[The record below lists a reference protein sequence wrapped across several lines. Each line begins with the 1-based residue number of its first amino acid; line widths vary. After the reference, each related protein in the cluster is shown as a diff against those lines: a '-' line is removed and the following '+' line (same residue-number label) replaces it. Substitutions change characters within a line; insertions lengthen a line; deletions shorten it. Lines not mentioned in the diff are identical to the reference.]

1 MYEITNTVWLLYV
14 YFVDEFVMIHAS
26 YLSHISEDVI
36 IAPESK
42 LNDGVIWLLVIKN
55 GISRTTFLQVSES
68 LLNNIFENFSITIR
82 I

>member
-1 MYEITNTVWLLYV
+1 MVGLHSIRPLHLTFV
-14 YFVDEFVMIHAS
+14 YFIDEFVMIHAS

-55 GISRTTFLQVSES
+55 GISRTTFLQVSE
-68 LLNNIFENFSITIR
+68 
-82 I
+82 

>member
-1 MYEITNTVWLLYV
+1 
-14 YFVDEFVMIHAS
+14 MIHAS

-36 IAPESK
+36 LAPKSK

-68 LLNNIFENFSITIR
+68 LLNDTCENLYK
-82 I
+82 

>member
-1 MYEITNTVWLLYV
+1 
-14 YFVDEFVMIHAS
+14 MIHAS

-36 IAPESK
+36 IAPKSK

-68 LLNNIFENFSITIR
+68 LLNNIFENIFNNSPCLKTLTLR
-82 I
+82 LYLQTL

>member
-1 MYEITNTVWLLYV
+1 
-14 YFVDEFVMIHAS
+14 MIHAS

-36 IAPESK
+36 LAPKSK

-68 LLNNIFENFSITIR
+68 LLNYISENLYK
-82 I
+82 